1 MKGKT
6 RSKASNMITI
16 RWASTAEF
24 LFFHVRHC
32 DGGNEYGN
40 LPNWAKVLMAQV
52 ATFEL
57 PTVGL
62 VGAGQTEQHLVE
74 FGLIAGIL
82 VTLSLSPLKSPF
94 KLVELEVSID
104 HL

>member
-1 MKGKT
+1 
-6 RSKASNMITI
+6 
-16 RWASTAEF
+16 
-24 LFFHVRHC
+24 
-32 DGGNEYGN
+32 
-40 LPNWAKVLMAQV
+40 MAQV

-82 VTLSLSPLKSPF
+82 VTLSLSPLKSLF
-94 KLVELEVSID
+94 
-104 HL
+104 

>member
-1 MKGKT
+1 MKSKM
-6 RSKASNMITI
+6 SKASDIII
-16 RWASTAEF
+16 RRASTAEF
-24 LFFHVRHC
+24 LFYVRHC

-62 VGAGQTEQHLVE
+62 VGAGWTEQHLVE

-94 KLVELEVSID
+94 KLLAPPMCRT
-104 HL
+104 